1 MLTDMSSASVRT
13 GRPVAYRAPR
23 SRWRRHAASTT
34 IRLEPPDAVWSVHAP
49 QVNIVRGRRRRQR
62 CGEEGIR
69 MSFIQRLGLRGL
81 LSFPPDMEPFE
92 LQPLNV
98 LIGPNGS
105 GKTNVIEAL
114 ELLHAAPTSIEKAI
128 QSGGGISELV
138 WKGDR
143 GGAARISVELQK
155 FSWKNDH
162 TMYLIEVFDFRG
174 IPLLNDEKMELIV
187 TDKNHK
193 SPLPIYQFKGGDP
206 VISARDTSSKNGRK
220 ERKLEKESLN
230 INESILSQIKE
241 PTLYPELYCLG
252 QYFHRMATFR
262 EWTFGTRSE
271 MRLPQRVDDP
281 SDALL
286 PASRNLALVIN
297 EIHHRDHRAFDTA
310 MKRFLPRYERMSTRI
325 VGGTVQL
332 FLHES
337 GLRDPIPSTR
347 ISDGTLR
354 FLAMLA
360 VLLSPNPPPLLC
372 LEEPELGLHPDAV
385 ALLAELLVQASSRMQ
400 LVVTTHSDALLSA
413 LNNQVE
419 SVLVCENN
427 GHGTTIERLDAK
439 RLTHWL
445 KDYTLGD
452 IWRIGELGGN
462 P

>member
-1 MLTDMSSASVRT
+1 M
-13 GRPVAYRAPR
+13 P
-23 SRWRRHAASTT
+23 
-34 IRLEPPDAVWSVHAP
+34 
-49 QVNIVRGRRRRQR
+49 
-62 CGEEGIR
+62 
-69 MSFIQRLGLRGL
+69 FIQRLGLQGL
-81 LSFPPDMEPFE
+81 LSFPPDMEPFD

-114 ELLHAAPTSIEKAI
+114 ELLHAAPTSLEKAI
-128 QSGGGISELV
+128 QAGGGISEWV

-143 GGAARISVELQK
+143 SGFARISVELQK
-155 FSWKNDH
+155 FSVVNGRIL
-162 TMYLIEVFDFRG
+162 YLLEVFDFAG
-174 IPLLNDEKMELIV
+174 LPLVNDESMELIV
-187 TDKNHK
+187 TEK
-193 SPLPIYQFKGGDP
+193 SHRNTLPIYQYKNGEP
-206 VISARDTSSKNGRK
+206 VISARDTSSKSGRK
-220 ERKLEKESLN
+220 ERKLEKESFN

-241 PTLYPELYCLG
+241 PSLYPELYWFG
-252 QYFHRMATFR
+252 QYFHGMAAFR

-271 MRLPQRVDDP
+271 LRLPQRVDAP

-286 PASRNLALVIN
+286 PDARNLALVIN
-297 EIHHRDHRAFDTA
+297 EIHHQDHRAFDTA

-337 GLRDPIPSTR
+337 GLRDPIPSIR

-354 FLAMLA
+354 FLAILA
-360 VLLSPNPPPLLC
+360 ALLSPKPPPLLC

-385 ALLAELLVQASSRMQ
+385 ALLAELLVEASERMQ

-413 LNNQVE
+413 LGNQIE
-419 SVLVCENN
+419 SVMVCENN
-427 GHGTTIERLDAK
+427 GYGTAIERLDTE
-439 RLTHWL
+439 RLAHWL

-452 IWRIGELGGN
+452 IWRIGEIGGN